1 MIRSGQDGSS
11 LVVTNNTVSGV
22 IIGMVVTWI
31 IAGFVIYSDQLVIG
45 IIIAI
50 ASLLG
55 ILIIRT
61 QRYVFDREKGTLT
74 ISTRS
79 LFRRTETTL
88 SLDDIQRLS
97 VVGRREVVRNS
108 DGKTSSKV
116 TYVYNLVLGNGG
128 NIKLA
133 EMSPGM
139 NIQLVGINENNLPK
153 AVREVVDYLSLP
165 VEIEPEPT
173 LSGAIRE
180 VRDSFTRKN
189 DKN

>member
-139 NIQLVGINENNLPK
+139 NIQLTGINENNLPK

-173 LSGAIRE
+173 LSGVIRE